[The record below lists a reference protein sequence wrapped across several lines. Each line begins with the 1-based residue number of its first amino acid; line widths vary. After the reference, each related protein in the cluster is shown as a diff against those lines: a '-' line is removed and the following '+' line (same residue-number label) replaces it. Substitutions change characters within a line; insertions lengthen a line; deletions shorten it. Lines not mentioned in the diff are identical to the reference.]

1 MSKIVF
7 FCIPAYGHTNPTLE
21 VVKALISKGNE
32 VLYYSFNM
40 MKEKIESTGG
50 TFISC
55 DKYNNIINLTNK
67 DASRISKDL
76 GFSIKVIADT
86 TLAMDKDICRE
97 LEMIKPD
104 CIVADS
110 MAFWGKM
117 IAKKLNIPFV
127 SSTTTFAFNRY
138 SAKIMKKGF
147 KELLAIA
154 AALPEV
160 NRQIKRLKKNG
171 YNIKNIFDII
181 GNDNNTDTIVYTSRM
196 FQPFAETF
204 SDKYAFVGPSIRPIS
219 EPVQKIG
226 DKLIYISMGTVN
238 NDMIEFYNSCI
249 KALKNTEYQV
259 IMSVG
264 NNIDIG
270 TLGEIP
276 ENISVMPAVDQM
288 AVLSVADVFISHC
301 GMNSVNESLY
311 FAVPLIMMP
320 QTSEQWGV
328 CERVIQL
335 GAGIRLEKTSSAD
348 IKAMVDKV
356 LSDETFYKNAKLVS
370 EDLKKCSGAEGAA
383 DKILE
388 VCSNKG
394 L

>member
-7 FCIPAYGHTNPTLE
+7 FCIPAYGHTNPTLG

-40 MKEKIESTGG
+40 MKEKIESTGA

-55 DKYNNIINLTNK
+55 DKCNNIINLTNK

-76 GFSIKVIADT
+76 GFSIKVIVDT

-127 SSTTTFAFNRY
+127 SSTTTFVFNRY

-147 KELLAIA
+147 KELLAMA
-154 AALPEV
+154 VALPKV
-160 NRQIKRLKKNG
+160 NIQIKRLKKNG
-171 YNIKNIFDII
+171 YNIKNVFDII

-219 EPVQKIG
+219 EPVQKTG

-249 KALKNTEYQV
+249 KALKNAEYQV

-270 TLGEIP
+270 ALGEIP
-276 ENISVMPAVDQM
+276 KNISIMPTVDQM